1 MTNLLV
7 LYRGNTLSDLHLVC
21 GTADP
26 EINLLFTEIMKDT
39 LDEDEYII
47 QMRNDEQAQEN
58 CQQRSAD

>member
-26 EINLLFTEIMKDT
+26 AINLLFTEIMKDT
-39 LDEDEYII
+39 LDGDEDEYFA
-47 QMRNDEQAQEN
+47 QMKKDEQSQV
-58 CQQRSAD
+58 SKTT